1 MVESGGGAK
10 AAFYLLAGALAAQR
24 LARWGGWLH
33 DVESV
38 FERVEASL
46 P

>member
-1 MVESGGGAK
+1 MIESGGGAK
-10 AAFYLLAGALAAQR
+10 AAFYLLADALAAQR
-24 LARWGGWLH
+24 LACQARSLH

-38 FERVEASL
+38 FEPAEVPL